1 MKTNPV
7 LKLTKIG
14 PPTFA
19 SQSVKPTAPT
29 DANAP
34 PMEPPFTSRAPPG
47 ATATEP
53 VTFPV
58 TYTSCPELITRLP
71 EYVPLIVCVKPTTSV
86 ATALELAAK
95 FGLPP

>member
-1 MKTNPV
+1 
-7 LKLTKIG
+7 
-14 PPTFA
+14 
-19 SQSVKPTAPT
+19 
-29 DANAP
+29 
-34 PMEPPFTSRAPPG
+34 
-47 ATATEP
+47 
-53 VTFPV
+53 V